1 MTLFQVFGFN
11 DHISELI
18 IAILVT
24 FIAVILLLAIIVGV
38 LLQKG
43 IIHIHFSKST
53 RTIFGQPKNGVPT
66 FVEEK
71 PGVPVEEELAPL
83 KITVFDIKEERKKF
97 ETSQRAVI
105 KTAKSKKSTSKSIKA
120 DSSSTGESGH
130 KNQ

>member
-43 IIHIHFSKST
+43 IIHIRFSKST

-66 FVEEK
+66 PVEEK

-105 KTAKSKKSTSKSIKA
+105 KTVKSKKSTSKSVKA

-130 KNQ
+130 KNP